1 MTTESTTT
9 FKSSVLQSEH
19 TSALLIKLSNNRPCT
34 YAMKSDFPYK
44 SAVQIVCCIK
54 SDVDLE
60 KFKRENRETRK
71 QATLPLSVTC
81 SKECQVRLKSCLCKS
96 LTVLEDV
103 IWNACDQHTVEPNIC

>member
-1 MTTESTTT
+1 MTTKSTTT
-9 FKSSVLQSEH
+9 FKSSVLQDEH

-60 KFKRENRETRK
+60 KLIRENRETSEDYLAYHTIVSRMK
-71 QATLPLSVTC
+71 TVGNNDVASSLLIPQCHSTGRRNL
-81 SKECQVRLKSCLCKS
+81 KRLRPAYSR
-96 LTVLEDV
+96 
-103 IWNACDQHTVEPNIC
+103 A